1 MAANVLIV
9 DDSGTMRLMVRRA
22 LEMAGLDVGE
32 VYEASN
38 GIEALAAYRAGRVD
52 VMFLD
57 LTMPDMDGYQVLET
71 LRKEDLNCLVIV
83 VSADVQEKAQERV
96 LAMGAIAF
104 IRKPITA
111 EGLRDVLKQYGVVV

>member
-1 MAANVLIV
+1 MAVSVLVV
-9 DDSGTMRLMVRRA
+9 DDSPIARKMLIKA
-22 LEMAGLDVGE
+22 LPPDWDTEITQA
-32 VYEASN
+32 AN
-38 GIEALAAYRAGRVD
+38 GIEALAAYRAGHVD

>member
-1 MAANVLIV
+1 MAVSVLVV
-9 DDSGTMRLMVRRA
+9 DDSPIARKMLIKA
-22 LEMAGLDVGE
+22 LPPDWDIEITQA
-32 VYEASN
+32 AN
-38 GIEALAAYRAGRVD
+38 GIEALAAYRAGHVD

>member
-1 MAANVLIV
+1 MAVSVLVV
-9 DDSGTMRLMVRRA
+9 DDSPIARKMLVRA
-22 LEMAGLDVGE
+22 LPPDWDIE
-32 VYEASN
+32 VTQASN
-38 GIEALAAYRAGRVD
+38 GLEALAAYRAGKVD

-96 LAMGAIAF
+96 RSLGAIAF
-104 IRKPITA
+104 IRKPVTA
-111 EGLRDVLKQYGVVV
+111 DGLADVLKKYGIVV

>member
-1 MAANVLIV
+1 MPVSVLVV
-9 DDSGTMRLMVRRA
+9 DDSPIARKMLIRA
-22 LEMAGLDVGE
+22 LPAEWDIE
-32 VYEASN
+32 ITQASN
-38 GIEALAAYRAGRVD
+38 GLEALAAYRAGKVD

-83 VSADVQEKAQERV
+83 VSADVQELAQQRV
-96 LAMGAIAF
+96 LALGAIAF

-111 EGLRDVLKQYGVVV
+111 EGLSEVLKQYGIIV